1 MAKHVGGNGGNVYF
15 TTCEEKKKEQSRKKK
30 SKSGKKKEDAVGL
43 ALDSG
48 EDVTVF
54 KCYIKRKTRKD
65 GSSKEQMSGNTSR

>member
-1 MAKHVGGNGGNVYF
+1 MFTLRHV
-15 TTCEEKKKEQSRKKK
+15 RKRKRNNRGRK
-30 SKSGKKKEDAVGL
+30 NQNQEKKKEDAVGL